1 MRRRPRKG
9 VEDGT
14 YYLSLTMPADF
25 SERIASSS
33 GDTPETGALQVRTND
48 ANNYIVGQI
57 SRTVFSE
64 VRSAAS
70 TNASRSFLD
79 RIFVSFSD
87 IHDATK
93 KAAKGADQLKGGIG
107 KAKKGSKDLADG
119 LEDAKKGSGDLAGG
133 IKKLNKGAGD
143 LESGSKQ
150 VADGTQLLADKVNG
164 VAGQVRPFLK
174 DNKKAIGDTARLVA
188 DSAKG
193 IRHNLDVL
201 VKTAPTA
208 AKGAHAGSDVLDGVY
223 KTRCETLPLPDPA
236 CPDLKKAK
244 VAAADVAKV
253 ADDLNVLI
261 EDDHGDLDTLDRHL
275 ATLQRQSEALAK
287 HAPTLD
293 QDVATAVSKI
303 NALNKGAGQVA
314 EGAKQLHT
322 GLGTAKTGSADL
334 DTGVGKLK
342 TGASD
347 LNGGMFQ
354 LADGSGELAGGLHD
368 GVKQIP
374 DYDKKDRDAAHRC
387 HVRPGPARLSV
398 PAQGAQLRHRIRPVL
413 HPAVPVGRRDGGL
426 HADPAAQPAR
436 TRRGRLRLA
445 DRAGRL
451 AARGRARGAPGGR
464 PDVGAALG
472 ARAPDGQGGR
482 NGRLPVP
489 RHGVLRR
496 DRAVAERPLRS
507 GGADPRT
514 GLPDAP
520 VDVGGRHV
528 SRADEPRILQ
538 RDPPLPA
545 DDLRRRGAAETDLR
559 RWPRTRVAGVCRA
572 RRVHGRR
579 AGPDRPQRPQQAGVD
594 TRPAAPR
601 TEPVSAPTPP
611 PVRIRGMESSTR
623 RQATRQ
629 KLYEA
634 AVTLIAEQGFSATT
648 VDEIAER
655 AGVAKGTVYYNFASK
670 SVLFE
675 ELLRHGVGLLTASL
689 REASEK
695 TAASGGSKIDA
706 LDAMIRA
713 GLVFIDRYPAFTQL
727 YVAELWR
734 TNRAWQSTLAVVRQ
748 EAVAVVEDVLRDAVE
763 GGELS
768 EEIDIP
774 LTAAALVGMVLV
786 AALDWQA
793 FQPERSLDDVHAAL
807 SRLLQGRVT
816 GGR

>member
-1 MRRRPRKG
+1 MRSPKLAALELRRFGRGKLPRAALAALLLLPLLYGALYLWSFWDPYGRLDKIPVALVNDDKGARAAGQKIVAGDDITEGLRDSKTFEWHEVSAAQAREG

-14 YYLSLTMPADF
+14 YYLSLTMPSDF

-79 RIFVSFSD
+79 RIFISFSD

-119 LEDAKKGSGDLAGG
+119 LKDAKKGSGELAGG

-150 VADGTQLLADKVNG
+150 VSDGTQLLADKVNG

-223 KTRCETLPLPDPA
+223 KARCETLPLSDPA

-261 EDDHGDLDTLDRHL
+261 EDDHGDLDTLDGHL
-275 ATLQRQSEALAK
+275 ATLQRQSEALAE

-314 EGAKQLHT
+314 KGAKQLHT

-347 LNGGMFQ
+347 LNGGMFK

-374 DYDKKDRDAAHRC
+374 DYDKKDRDQRTGVMSDPVRLASQSLHNAPNYGTGFAPYFIPLSLWVGAMVAYMLIQPLNRRALAA
-387 HVRPGPARLSV
+387 
-398 PAQGAQLRHRIRPVL
+398 GASAWRIALAGWLPVAVLGVLQVSALMSVL
-413 HPAVPVGRRDGGL
+413 HWALGLQMVRAAGTVGFLFLVTACFAAIVQWLNARFGAAGRILVLAFLMLQLTSAGGTYPVQTSPGFFNAIHPFLPMTYVVEALRRLISGGGL
-426 HADPAAQPAR
+426 GPVWQACAV
-436 TRRGRLRLA
+436 
-445 DRAGRL
+445 L
-451 AARGRARGAPGGR
+451 AAFTAGAL
-464 PDVGAALG
+464 A
-472 ARAPDGQGGR
+472 
-482 NGRLPVP
+482 
-489 RHGVLRR
+489 
-496 DRAVAERPLRS
+496 
-507 GGADPRT
+507 
-514 GLPDAP
+514 
-520 VDVGGRHV
+520 
-528 SRADEPRILQ
+528 
-538 RDPPLPA
+538 
-545 DDLRRRGAAETDLR
+545 
-559 RWPRTRVAGVCRA
+559 
-572 RRVHGRR
+572 
-579 AGPDRPQRPQQAGVD
+579 
-594 TRPAAPR
+594 
-601 TEPVSAPTPP
+601 
-611 PVRIRGMESSTR
+611 
-623 RQATRQ
+623 
-629 KLYEA
+629 
-634 AVTLIAEQGFSATT
+634 
-648 VDEIAER
+648 
-655 AGVAKGTVYYNFASK
+655 
-670 SVLFE
+670 
-675 ELLRHGVGLLTASL
+675 LTALSA
-689 REASEK
+689 R
-695 TAASGGSKIDA
+695 SKQVWT
-706 LDAMIRA
+706 LDR
-713 GLVFIDRYPAFTQL
+713 LHP
-727 YVAELWR
+727 
-734 TNRAWQSTLAVVRQ
+734 
-748 EAVAVVEDVLRDAVE
+748 
-763 GGELS
+763 ELS
-768 EEIDIP
+768 
-774 LTAAALVGMVLV
+774 L
-786 AALDWQA
+786 
-793 FQPERSLDDVHAAL
+793 
-807 SRLLQGRVT
+807 
-816 GGR
+816 